1 MLRRNTSGSQRSDIE
16 EVLQDVLKKIS
27 KIMQIE
33 NAPINEYAGIQAIRK
48 KLLEKNGTGEQES
61 SSPSDELL
69 RGYVRL
75 FQSEEFA
82 KAISKKIDSKKI
94 LKAKQE
100 ELDSYVN
107 ALNTPFQFI
116 NMVENAKDLQ
126 GILAAYK
133 TLGNSILKI
142 DGFDNTDPTKKMQ
155 AVVDE
160 TYQKIKNN
168 DKAKDAFIKSA
179 EIKLDPKKQ
188 YTDEQ
193 KEEFVKA
200 AIMKVSSI
208 KQLEQ
213 IKEVMSG
220 EEVQKSLE
228 LAREEFIKSFTNGL
242 DDKMLS
248 SMKKIDPAFPDLIE
262 SGVEKIKNAG
272 LLKK

>member
-1 MLRRNTSGSQRSDIE
+1 
-16 EVLQDVLKKIS
+16 
-27 KIMQIE
+27 
-33 NAPINEYAGIQAIRK
+33 
-48 KLLEKNGTGEQES
+48 
-61 SSPSDELL
+61 
-69 RGYVRL
+69 
-75 FQSEEFA
+75 
-82 KAISKKIDSKKI
+82 
-94 LKAKQE
+94 
-100 ELDSYVN
+100 
-107 ALNTPFQFI
+107 
-116 NMVENAKDLQ
+116 
-126 GILAAYK
+126 
-133 TLGNSILKI
+133 
-142 DGFDNTDPTKKMQ
+142 MQ